1 MKKLFKI
8 MTLAI
13 AGVFALASCGDDV
26 PAPYPT
32 PNPGGGDEPSTE
44 VVEVTCAKA
53 VELCAALE
61 DNASSA
67 ETYAI
72 TGYIT
77 DVFATVNN
85 NQQSFWLSDNND
97 GQKMV
102 QAYWANLPEGVEKF
116 VAGSKVKITGKLLK
130 YVKNDGTVITEV
142 KNADVEILEAG
153 TDQPGGEAIDIT
165 CAKAVELCAA
175 LADNASSSET
185 YAITGYITDVF
196 ATVSNNQQSFWMSD
210 NNDGQKVVQAYWAN
224 LPEGVEKFVAG
235 SKVKITGK
243 LIKYVK
249 TGSTE
254 AITEVKNADV
264 EILEAGGETPDTP
277 SGEVKHITIAEF
289 RSKADTQNAYEL
301 TGIVKNIK
309 NTVYGNFD
317 LVEGDASIFIYGL
330 LDKEGNAKN
339 FASLGISE
347 GDEVT
352 LTGVYVDFNG
362 TAEIK
367 NAQFVSLK
375 KGEGTGEGG
384 NEGGETGGDDN
395 AFEGADASVVMS
407 EAYSECTDGSV
418 DATPIT
424 FDAVQVSFDKNG
436 GNNAPKYYWNSNA
449 DFRTVRMYALNSMT
463 VTSDKQIAKIVIK
476 CAAPDASKNYNGNEQ
491 MTTTAGS
498 IEKAADNVMIVVD
511 GINQKEVTITNDFT
525 TNSGGTQLRIHSMAV
540 YYVK

>member
-196 ATVSNNQQSFWMSD
+196 ATVSKVQQSFWMSD
-210 NNDGQKVVQAYWAN
+210 NNDGQKMVQAYWAN

-249 TGSTE
+249 TDGTV
-254 AITEVKNADV
+254 ITEIKNADV
-264 EILEAGGETPDTP
+264 EILEAGSETPDTP
-277 SGEVKHITIAEF
+277 SE
-289 RSKADTQNAYEL
+289 D
-301 TGIVKNIK
+301 
-309 NTVYGNFD
+309 NT
-317 LVEGDASIFIYGL
+317 
-330 LDKEGNAKN
+330 
-339 FASLGISE
+339 FA
-347 GDEVT
+347 
-352 LTGVYVDFNG
+352 
-362 TAEIK
+362 
-367 NAQFVSLK
+367 
-375 KGEGTGEGG
+375 
-384 NEGGETGGDDN
+384 
-395 AFEGADASVVMS
+395 GADATVVMS

-436 GNNAPKYYWNSNA
+436 GNNVPKYFWNGNA
-449 DFRTVRMYALNSMT
+449 VRMYAMNTMT
-463 VTSDKQIAKIVIK
+463 ITSDKQIAKIVIK
-476 CAAPDASKNYNGNEQ
+476 CTAPDSKNYNGNDE

-498 IEKAADNVMIVVD
+498 IQKADDNVMIVVD
-511 GINQKEVTITNDFT
+511 GINQSAVTITHQFT
-525 TNSGGTQLRIHSMAV
+525 AISGGTQLRIHSMGV

>member
-72 TGYIT
+72 IGYIT

-130 YVKNDGTVITEV
+130 YVKTDGTVITEV

-153 TDQPGGEAIDIT
+153 TDEPSTDVTEIT
-165 CAKAVELCAA
+165 CAQAVELCAA
-175 LADNASSSET
+175 LADNASSTET

-196 ATVSNNQQSFWMSD
+196 AEVSKGQQSFWLSD
-210 NNDGQKVVQAYWAN
+210 NNDGQKMVQAYWAN

-243 LIKYVK
+243 LLKYVK
-249 TGSTE
+249 TDGTV
-254 AITEVKNADV
+254 ITEVKNADV

-277 SGEVKHITIAEF
+277 
-289 RSKADTQNAYEL
+289 DTPSED
-301 TGIVKNIK
+301 
-309 NTVYGNFD
+309 NT
-317 LVEGDASIFIYGL
+317 
-330 LDKEGNAKN
+330 
-339 FASLGISE
+339 FA
-347 GDEVT
+347 
-352 LTGVYVDFNG
+352 
-362 TAEIK
+362 
-367 NAQFVSLK
+367 
-375 KGEGTGEGG
+375 
-384 NEGGETGGDDN
+384 
-395 AFEGADASVVMS
+395 GADATVVMS

-436 GNNAPKYYWNSNA
+436 GNNAPKYFWNGNA
-449 DFRTVRMYALNSMT
+449 VRMYAMNAMT

-476 CAAPDASKNYNGNEQ
+476 CAAPDSKNYNGNDE

-498 IEKAADNVMIVVD
+498 IQKADDNVMIVVD

-525 TNSGGTQLRIHSMAV
+525 QNSGGTQLRIHSMGV

>member
-175 LADNASSSET
+175 LADNASSAET

-196 ATVSNNQQSFWMSD
+196 AEVSKGQQSFWLSD
-210 NNDGQKVVQAYWAN
+210 NNDGQKMVQAYWAN

-249 TGSTE
+249 TDGTV
-254 AITEVKNADV
+254 ITEVKNADV
-264 EILEAGGETPDTP
+264 EILEAGTDEPSTDVTEITCAKAIELCAALADNASSAETYAITGYITDVFANVSKGQQSFWMSDNNDGQKMVQAYWANLPEGVEKFVAGSKVKITGKLIKYVKTDGTVITEIKNADVEILEAGSETPDTP
-277 SGEVKHITIAEF
+277 SE
-289 RSKADTQNAYEL
+289 D
-301 TGIVKNIK
+301 
-309 NTVYGNFD
+309 NT
-317 LVEGDASIFIYGL
+317 
-330 LDKEGNAKN
+330 
-339 FASLGISE
+339 FA
-347 GDEVT
+347 
-352 LTGVYVDFNG
+352 
-362 TAEIK
+362 
-367 NAQFVSLK
+367 
-375 KGEGTGEGG
+375 
-384 NEGGETGGDDN
+384 
-395 AFEGADASVVMS
+395 GADATVVMS

-436 GNNAPKYYWNSNA
+436 GNNAPKYFWNGNA
-449 DFRTVRMYALNSMT
+449 VRMYAMNTMT
-463 VTSDKQIAKIVIK
+463 ITSDKQIAKIVIK
-476 CAAPDASKNYNGNEQ
+476 CTAPDSKNYNGNDE
-491 MTTTAGS
+491 MTTTAGT
-498 IEKAADNVMIVVD
+498 IQKADDNVMIVVD
-511 GINQKEVTITNDFT
+511 GINQSEVTITNQFT
-525 TNSGGTQLRIHSMAV
+525 AISGGTQLRILSMGV

>member
-72 TGYIT
+72 IGYIT

-130 YVKNDGTVITEV
+130 YVKNDGTVIIEV

-153 TDQPGGEAIDIT
+153 TDEPSTDVTEIT
-165 CAKAVELCAA
+165 CAKAIELCAA
-175 LADNASSSET
+175 LADNASSAET

-196 ATVSNNQQSFWMSD
+196 ANVSKGQQSFWMSD
-210 NNDGQKVVQAYWAN
+210 NNDGQKMVQAYWAN

-243 LIKYVK
+243 LLKYVK
-249 TGSTE
+249 TDGTV
-254 AITEVKNADV
+254 ITEVKNADV
-264 EILEAGGETPDTP
+264 EILEAGDETPDTP
-277 SGEVKHITIAEF
+277 
-289 RSKADTQNAYEL
+289 DTPSED
-301 TGIVKNIK
+301 
-309 NTVYGNFD
+309 NT
-317 LVEGDASIFIYGL
+317 
-330 LDKEGNAKN
+330 
-339 FASLGISE
+339 FA
-347 GDEVT
+347 
-352 LTGVYVDFNG
+352 
-362 TAEIK
+362 
-367 NAQFVSLK
+367 
-375 KGEGTGEGG
+375 
-384 NEGGETGGDDN
+384 
-395 AFEGADASVVMS
+395 GADATVVMS

-436 GNNAPKYYWNSNA
+436 GNNAPKYFWNGNA
-449 DFRTVRMYALNSMT
+449 VRMYAMNAMT

-476 CAAPDASKNYNGNEQ
+476 CAAPDSKNYNGNDE

-498 IEKAADNVMIVVD
+498 IQKADDNVMIVVD

-525 TNSGGTQLRIHSMAV
+525 QNSGGTQLRIHSMGV

>member
-32 PNPGGGDEPSTE
+32 PNPGGGDEPGTE
-44 VVEVTCAKA
+44 VVEVTCAQA
-53 VELCAALE
+53 IDLCAALE

-77 DVFATVNN
+77 DVFATVSN

-130 YVKNDGTVITEV
+130 YVKTDGTVITEV

-175 LADNASSSET
+175 LEDNASSAET

-196 ATVSNNQQSFWMSD
+196 ATVSNNQQSFWLSD
-210 NNDGQKVVQAYWAN
+210 NNDGQKMVQAYWAN

-249 TGSTE
+249 SGSTE

-264 EILEAGGETPDTP
+264 EILEAGTDTP
-277 SGEVKHITIAEF
+277 NPPAGEVQHITIAEF
-289 RSKADTQNAYEL
+289 LSKADTQTTYEL
-301 TGIVKNIK
+301 TGIVKNIV
-309 NTVYGNFD
+309 NTTYGNFD
-317 LVEGDASIFIYGL
+317 LVEGDATIFIYGL

-339 FASLGISE
+339 FANMGISE

-352 LTGVYVDFNG
+352 LTGVYEEYNG
-362 TAEIK
+362 KAEIK

-375 KGEGTGEGG
+375 KGEGTGE
-384 NEGGETGGDDN
+384 EEETPDTPSEDN
-395 AFEGADASVVMS
+395 TFAGADATVVMS
-407 EAYSECTDGSV
+407 EAYSECTDGNV

-436 GNNAPKYYWNSNA
+436 GNNAPKYYWNEKA
-449 DFRTVRMYALNSMT
+449 DFCTVRMYAMNAMT

-476 CAAPDASKNYNGNEQ
+476 CAAPGSGKNYNGNDE

-498 IEKAADNVMIVVD
+498 IQKAEDNVMIVVD
-511 GINQKEVTITNDFT
+511 GINQSEVTITNQFT
-525 TNSGGTQLRIHSMAV
+525 AISGGTQLRIHSMGV

>member
-196 ATVSNNQQSFWMSD
+196 ATVSNNQQSFWISD
-210 NNDGQKVVQAYWAN
+210 NNDGQKMVQAYWAN

-249 TGSTE
+249 TDGTV
-254 AITEVKNADV
+254 ITEVKNADV
-264 EILEAGGETPDTP
+264 EILEAGTDEPSTDVTEITCAKAIELCAALADNASSAETYAITGYITDVFSNVSKGQQSFWLSDNNDGQKMVQAYWANLPEGVEKFVAGSKVKITGKLIKYVKTDGTVITEIKNADVEILEAGGDTPDTP
-277 SGEVKHITIAEF
+277 SE
-289 RSKADTQNAYEL
+289 D
-301 TGIVKNIK
+301 
-309 NTVYGNFD
+309 NT
-317 LVEGDASIFIYGL
+317 
-330 LDKEGNAKN
+330 
-339 FASLGISE
+339 
-347 GDEVT
+347 
-352 LTGVYVDFNG
+352 
-362 TAEIK
+362 
-367 NAQFVSLK
+367 
-375 KGEGTGEGG
+375 
-384 NEGGETGGDDN
+384 
-395 AFEGADASVVMS
+395 FEGADATVVMS

-424 FDAVQVSFDKNG
+424 FDAVQVSFDKND
-436 GNNAPKYYWNSNA
+436 GNNPPKYYWNGNA
-449 DFRTVRMYALNSMT
+449 VRMYAKNSMT
-463 VTSDKQIAKIVIK
+463 VASDKQIAKIVIK
-476 CAAPDASKNYNGNEQ
+476 CTAPDSKNYNGNDE
-491 MTTTAGS
+491 MTTTAGT
-498 IEKAADNVMIVVD
+498 IQKADDKVTIVVD
-511 GINQKEVTITNDFT
+511 GINQKEVTITNDYAQT
-525 TNSGGTQLRIHSMAV
+525 SSGTQLRILSMGV

>member
-1 MKKLFKI
+1 MKKIFKI
-8 MTLAI
+8 MTLALV
-13 AGVFALASCGDDV
+13 GVFALASCGDDV
-26 PAPYPT
+26 PAPYPN

-44 VVEVTCAKA
+44 VVEITCAQA
-53 VELCAALE
+53 VELCAALA

-77 DVFATVNN
+77 DVFATVSEG
-85 NQQSFWLSDNND
+85 QQSFWLSDNND

-153 TDQPGGEAIDIT
+153 TD
-165 CAKAVELCAA
+165 
-175 LADNASSSET
+175 
-185 YAITGYITDVF
+185 
-196 ATVSNNQQSFWMSD
+196 
-210 NNDGQKVVQAYWAN
+210 
-224 LPEGVEKFVAG
+224 
-235 SKVKITGK
+235 
-243 LIKYVK
+243 
-249 TGSTE
+249 
-254 AITEVKNADV
+254 
-264 EILEAGGETPDTP
+264 TPNP
-277 SGEVKHITIAEF
+277 PAGEVQHITIAEF
-289 RSKADTQNAYEL
+289 LSKADTQTTYEL
-301 TGIVKNIK
+301 TGIVKNIV
-309 NTVYGNFD
+309 NTTYGNFD
-317 LVEGDASIFIYGL
+317 LVEGDATIFIYGL

-339 FASLGISE
+339 FANMGISE

-352 LTGVYVDFNG
+352 LTGVYEEYNG
-362 TAEIK
+362 KAEIK

-375 KGEGTGEGG
+375 KGEGTGE
-384 NEGGETGGDDN
+384 EEETPDTPSEDN
-395 AFEGADASVVMS
+395 TFAGADATVVMS
-407 EAYSECTDGSV
+407 EAYSECTEGSV

-436 GNNAPKYYWNSNA
+436 GNNAPKYYWNEKA
-449 DFRTVRMYALNSMT
+449 DFCTVRMYAMNAMT

-476 CAAPDASKNYNGNEQ
+476 CAAPGSGKNYNGNDE

-498 IEKAADNVMIVVD
+498 IQKAEDNVMIVVD
-511 GINQKEVTITNDFT
+511 GVNQKEVTITNQFT
-525 TNSGGTQLRIHSMAV
+525 AISGGTQLRIHSMGV